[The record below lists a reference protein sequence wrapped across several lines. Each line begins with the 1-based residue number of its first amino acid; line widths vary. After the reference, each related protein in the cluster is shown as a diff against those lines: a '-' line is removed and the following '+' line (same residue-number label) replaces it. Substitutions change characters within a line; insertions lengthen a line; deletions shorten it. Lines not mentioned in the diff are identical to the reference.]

1 MAITTG
7 SAPTAGFAPTFRPTL
22 ASTRLATT
30 STSTLPGSVTDR
42 LTQTTTSARLA
53 ELARNIADRLI
64 TFGKQYVAK
73 PIKTA
78 LPYLD
83 NGAHEIGWALKGAP
97 PLRIITATLAAIFK
111 IASVV
116 FNLLNM
122 ALAYARKKE
131 DPADLDSV
139 TNARNWPDYLRL
151 TVEPLIL
158 ILNGA
163 KKAADW
169 VVGVLDPSGRPD
181 WSTNPVEHF
190 ERTINKVMQVSVEDL
205 KVAAN
210 RSLDLPVTC
219 LITDIA
225 NALKTVDSQRQ
236 EHFNHHLVDQILGNL
251 EKKAKGDIDKLH
263 RYRENL
269 LSLSE
274 TCEATPLEE
283 RSKFHGKDSALA
295 AKLMGKPTSFK
306 HVQGSDVFASYTIA
320 PTIIWN
326 AVGTF
331 SRPEFTHL

>member
-7 SAPTAGFAPTFRPTL
+7 SAPTAAFVPTFGPTL
-22 ASTRLATT
+22 TSTGLATM

-42 LTQTTTSARLA
+42 PTQPTTCARLA
-53 ELARNIADRLI
+53 ELARNIADRLV
-64 TFGKQYVAK
+64 TVGKQYVAK
-73 PIKTA
+73 PIKKA

-116 FNLLNM
+116 FNLLSM
-122 ALAYARKKE
+122 ALAYARKEKE
-131 DPADLDSV
+131 PADMDSV
-139 TNARNWPDYLRL
+139 TDVRSWPDYLRL
-151 TVEPLIL
+151 TVEPLIFL
-158 ILNGA
+158 LTGA

-169 VVGVLDPSGRPD
+169 VVDVLDPSARPD
-181 WSTNPVEHF
+181 WNTDPVEHF
-190 ERTINKVMQVSVEDL
+190 ESTIDKVVQVSVEDL
-205 KVAAN
+205 KIAAN
-210 RSLDLPVTC
+210 RALDLPVTC

-236 EHFNHHLVDQILGNL
+236 ELFNHHLVDQILGNL
-251 EKKAKGDIDKLH
+251 EKKAKDDIDKLH

-269 LSLSE
+269 LSLSQ
-274 TCEATPLEE
+274 TYEATPPEE
-283 RSKFHGKDSALA
+283 RSKFRSKDSALA

-326 AVGTF
+326 AVGAF
-331 SRPEFTHL
+331 SKAEYTHL